1 MPYYGFYDWTILIL
15 LPAMILSLIAQLS
28 VSGAFNK
35 YSKVYNRNGYTGEQ
49 VARMLLDDA
58 GLYDIPIEVVNK
70 KLGDHYDSSRRILR
84 LSREVYYEKTI
95 AAAGVAA
102 HEVGHAIQHSKG
114 YVPLTIR
121 SAIVP
126 AVNISSSLSWIIF
139 VAGLIL
145 SIQPLVNVGI
155 ILFVAVVIFQIVTL
169 PVEFNAS
176 GRALKI
182 LGNKGILYDDELKGT
197 KKVLGAAALTYVA
210 AAITSILQLLRL
222 IAISKRND

>member
-15 LPAMILSLIAQLS
+15 LPAMILSLIVQLS

-70 KLGDHYDSSRRILR
+70 KLGDHYDPSRRILR

>member
-70 KLGDHYDSSRRILR
+70 KLGDHYDPSRRILR

>member
-15 LPAMILSLIAQLS
+15 LPAMILSLIAQVS
-28 VSGAFNK
+28 VSSAFNK
-35 YSKVYNRNGYTGEQ
+35 YSKLYNRNGYTGEQ

-70 KLGDHYDSSRRILR
+70 KLGDHYDPSRRILR

>member
-35 YSKVYNRNGYTGEQ
+35 YRKVYNRNGYTGEQ

-70 KLGDHYDSSRRILR
+70 KLGDHYDPSRRILR

>member
-1 MPYYGFYDWTILIL
+1 MPYYGFYDWTIVILI
-15 LPAMILSLIAQLS
+15 PAMILSIIAQMS
-28 VSGAFNK
+28 VSSAFKK

-49 VARMLLDDA
+49 VARKLLDDA
-58 GLYDIPIEVVNK
+58 GLYNIPIEVVNR
-70 KLGDHYDSSRRILR
+70 KLGDHYDPSRRVLR

-102 HEVGHAIQHSKG
+102 HEVGHAIQHAQR

-126 AVNISSSLSWIIF
+126 AVNISNSLSWIIF

-145 SIQPLVNVGI
+145 SIQPLVNIGI

-182 LGNKGILYDDELKGT
+182 LGNRGILYDDEIKDT
-197 KKVLGAAALTYVA
+197 KKVLSAAALTYVA